1 MLRSAERYVATLHP
15 NASAPV
21 TRLASEDLFSAV
33 PRSSAVKLPPL
44 QNRRPVFNVK
54 AAKGFNPDETA
65 IGGKSSIGLKTTFKG
80 THPQPETSEHL
91 FLRRLRTKQTGGD
104 RTNRSTTAQP
114 CVRRIF
120 CESQFFSRA
129 ENIRFHVID

>member
-54 AAKGFNPDETA
+54 AAKGFNPDEAA
-65 IGGKSSIGLKTTFKG
+65 IGERASVGLKKIYVLKECLRAREPAAIVSSEAINGGATMRPS
-80 THPQPETSEHL
+80 HISRQPA
-91 FLRRLRTKQTGGD
+91 F
-104 RTNRSTTAQP
+104 QP
-114 CVRRIF
+114 R
-120 CESQFFSRA
+120 
-129 ENIRFHVID
+129 